1 MIQPL
6 CLQCWGVRYA
16 PRCGSCRQPILP
28 PSNTE
33 RIECVQL
40 NSNQP
45 QSNVFH
51 HFHCFKQKWTFLTPP
66 PKHHYSESTSYKNN
80 EPYQCNKKL
89 TTKAKP
95 REDTEQ
101 NNWADKKYNELVL
114 QTTFAF
120 TSTIYLLC
128 LFKKLINES
137 WKRVFFNFILLW
149 HDFRIQCWIINVLI
163 THVTYVME
171 NVASENV

>member
-1 MIQPL
+1 MLGCSLCTPMRQLPSTHPPTFKHGAHRVCPTEFKSTSIKCFPSFSLFQTKMNIFNTTTKTPLQREYFIKTTNHTNATKNWQPKQNRERIQ
-6 CLQCWGVRYA
+6 
-16 PRCGSCRQPILP
+16 SKT
-28 PSNTE
+28 TE
-33 RIECVQL
+33 R
-40 NSNQP
+40 
-45 QSNVFH
+45 
-51 HFHCFKQKWTFLTPP
+51 T
-66 PKHHYSESTSYKNN
+66 
-80 EPYQCNKKL
+80 
-89 TTKAKP
+89 
-95 REDTEQ
+95 
-101 NNWADKKYNELVL
+101 KKYNELVL